1 MNLPVHRACL
11 LLGSNIEPERHISL
25 AVQRLQALLI
35 VERVSHAWETPAV
48 GSEGPNF
55 LNAALLVRTDLA
67 PQELKELVLRPLEK
81 DLGRMRSADKYAP
94 RTIDIDIILW
104 DDQVLD
110 EMIWHLA
117 HVAVPAEEIWPLPL
131 PGPGGETLVQVA
143 ARLERTTPIRKRNVI
158 TQP

>member
-1 MNLPVHRACL
+1 VNLPVHRACL
-11 LLGSNIEPERHISL
+11 LLGSNIEPERHLSL

-67 PQELKELVLRPLEK
+67 PQELKEQVLRPLENE
-81 DLGRMRSADKYAP
+81 LGRVRGAYLSAL
-94 RTIDIDIILW
+94 RTIDIDVILW

-110 EMIWHLA
+110 EMIWYLA
-117 HVAVPAEEIWPLPL
+117 HVAVPAEEIWPQPL

-143 ARLERTTPIRKRNVI
+143 ARLERTTPIRKMDSI
-158 TQP
+158 